1 MSPVQGTAPPVYL
14 LREKARG
21 RAGAGLHSNQVQFMQ
36 LMGLVDPGP
45 AECEDVTEWEC
56 PLSEE
61 EAQMFVTA
69 SRHLYFPN
77 ICREDENDGLLY
89 DGRVSLAVGIP
100 ADQVP
105 QCDCIAHERLKQ
117 QITEN
122 ESDDLKSIIRSASL
136 QTADAG
142 CNYACAL
149 LRRLFVSMGNSKLR
163 GDFGVSYTLL
173 CADITS
179 GATRTSL
186 SIGKMLGPAAYL

>member
-1 MSPVQGTAPPVYL
+1 M
-14 LREKARG
+14 R
-21 RAGAGLHSNQVQFMQ
+21 

-45 AECEDVTEWEC
+45 AECEDVTSGVEWEC

-61 EAQMFVTA
+61 EAEIFVTA

-77 ICREDENDGLLY
+77 IRREDENDGLLY
-89 DGRVSLAVGIP
+89 DGRLSLAVGIP

-149 LRRLFVSMGNSKLR
+149 LRRLFVVWAWGNSKLS
-163 GDFGVSYTLL
+163 GVAMILV
-173 CADITS
+173 
-179 GATRTSL
+179 SL
-186 SIGKMLGPAAYL
+186 TP